1 MTTTENPAI
10 GQSVEA
16 NGIRTNYLES
26 GSGEPPRRSCWSTV
40 PVRA

>member
-10 GQSVEA
+10 GQDVQA

-26 GSGEPPRRSCWSTV
+26 APVTSTSCWCTV
-40 PVRA
+40 PGPG